1 MTTIRF
7 RRAAEAALCY
17 HVLAHLPLGRDAAS
31 LFDPTLPSRSW
42 VEPLRRAYLDA
53 PGRLVVQGLALRYP
67 DGGLDALAHAPPA
80 GLRDEAGRQLLDG
93 LRKAMAI
100 EREPFMHGWNAAA
113 AEGEAEARLDTVSS
127 RVLGPLTEL
136 RHALW
141 ERHGPPPPLTVLDC
155 PALDRA
161 GRGTT
166 VAHERRVAVSL
177 SAPVEHVLCQI
188 LHEEIHP
195 ITDPVIREGQPGPA
209 QDTRSGS
216 AGHATHA
223 ALEHAAVEVGQ
234 ALILA
239 RAPRWAEAYARWRT
253 YWSA

>member
-1 MTTIRF
+1 MTAICF

-17 HVLAHLPLGRDAAS
+17 HVLSHLPLPRDAAS
-31 LFDPTLPSRSW
+31 LFDPTLPPRPW
-42 VEPLRRAYLDA
+42 VEPLRRAYLAA
-53 PGRLVVQGLALRYP
+53 PGRLVAQGLALRYP

-80 GLRDEAGRQLLDG
+80 GLCDEAGRQLLDR
-93 LRKAMAI
+93 LHDAI
-100 EREPFMHGWNAAA
+100 AREREPFMHGWNAAA
-113 AEGEAEARLDTVSS
+113 AEAEAMMDTVSS

-141 ERHGPPPPLTVLDC
+141 EQHGPPPPLTVLDC

-166 VAHERRVAVSL
+166 VVHERRVAVSV

-195 ITDPVIREGQPGPA
+195 ITDPVVREGQPGPA
-209 QDTRSGS
+209 QDTRGGS
-216 AGHATHA
+216 AGHAIHA